1 MAFYR
6 RVVIK
11 ASIKKIAGY
20 GSDAL
25 RKHIDYIGRDGTD
38 ERGNRAELYGP
49 EETTDIASELGDHE
63 TDKVEDFAARC
74 KGDRHHF
81 RFVVAPED
89 SPQMQDLTG
98 FTKDLV
104 RQMEKDLGTKLDWIA
119 ANHYDTGQPH
129 THLVIRGVREDGKD
143 LVIPRKYIS
152 HTLRQRAQDLVKM
165 ELGPV
170 TQIEGRVRMAHQVGA
185 ERFTGLDKTLAESL
199 EGDRIDM
206 SKPVP
211 NGRVWL
217 KHLQVRRLNKLKRM
231 GLAEE
236 LGSGRWRLTKDFGQ
250 TLRDMGERGDII
262 KAIHRSR
269 KNDEQS
275 RVLITER
282 NCFDPNDP
290 NGTPVTGIVKSFG
303 RPDYTREGG
312 FVVVSSLEGQPIYA
326 KVAEDETFETLK
338 TGQIVIFQPHQKGPR
353 KIDQSIAE
361 FAETHG
367 GIYSEALH
375 VTEGGNVSQEYARA
389 HVRRLE
395 ALRRKKLVTLN
406 RDRTWRIP
414 PDYLLRAESYEAER
428 AQRMP
433 AAMSRRSILTLDQLV
448 NARGVTWLD
457 HELSGEDVRALGNRS
472 VQASLLKRRAFLKKL
487 GFEFSKDGRL
497 PSQALEGLREMD
509 LRDAAGEITKATQ
522 KPYSEFGQSREV
534 EGVYREALER
544 PSGKYAVIE
553 RARDFTLVPWRPIME
568 RRLGRSISGRVSA
581 GGISWDV
588 TKQRGLSR

>member
-11 ASIKKIAGY
+11 ASIKKMAGH

-38 ERGNRAELYGP
+38 ERGNRAEIYGP
-49 EETTDIASELGDHE
+49 DETTDIASELGDHE
-63 TDKVEDFAARC
+63 ADRTKDFGVRC
-74 KGDRHHF
+74 KDDRHHF

-89 SPQMQDLTG
+89 SPHMQDLTG

-104 RQMEKDLGTKLDWIA
+104 MQMEKDLGTKLDWIA

-129 THLVIRGVREDGKD
+129 THLVIRGVRDDGKD
-143 LVIPRKYIS
+143 LVLPRKYIS
-152 HTLRQRAQDLVKM
+152 HTLRQRAQDLTEI

-170 TQIEGRVRMAHQVGA
+170 TQIEGRVRMAHQVGS
-185 ERFTGLDKTLAESL
+185 ERFTGIDKTLAESL

-206 SKPVP
+206 SIPVP

-217 KHLQVRRLNKLKRM
+217 KHLQVRRLNKLRRM
-231 GLAEE
+231 GLTEE
-236 LGSGRWRLTKDFGQ
+236 LGSGRWRLAPDFDQ

-262 KAIHRSR
+262 KAIYRSL
-269 KNDEQS
+269 KDEEQK

-282 NCFDPNDP
+282 NLFDPNAP
-290 NGTPVTGIVKSFG
+290 NGTLVTGIVKSFG
-303 RPDYTREGG
+303 RPDDTREGG

-326 KVAEDETFETLK
+326 KVAEDETFESLK
-338 TGQIVIFQPHQKGPR
+338 TGQIVTIQPHKTGP
-353 KIDQSIAE
+353 KKMDYSIAE
-361 FAETHG
+361 FAEDHG

-375 VTEGGNVSQEYARA
+375 VTEGGNISQEYARA

-395 ALRRKKLVTLN
+395 ALRRKNLVALN
-406 RDRTWRIP
+406 RDKTWRIP
-414 PDYLLRAESYEAER
+414 SDYLARAERYEAER

-433 AAMSRRSILTLDQLV
+433 AAVSRHSTLTLNQME
-448 NARGVTWLD
+448 NACGVTWLD
-457 HELSGEDVRALGNRS
+457 HGLSGDDIREFENKS
-472 VQASLLKRRAFLKKL
+472 VQASLLKRRAFLRKL
-487 GFEFSKDGRL
+487 GFEFSKEGRL
-497 PSQALEGLREMD
+497 PRLALEGLKDLD
-509 LRDAAGEITKATQ
+509 LRDAAAAISRTTQ
-522 KPYSEFGQSREV
+522 KPYSVLGDSREV
-534 EGVYREALER
+534 EGVYREAIER
-544 PSGKYAVIE
+544 PSGKFAVIE
-553 RARDFTLVPWRPIME
+553 RAKDFTLVPWRPIME

-588 TKQRGLSR
+588 SKQRGLSR